1 MMPMLG
7 EPWETAVASSLF
19 AKIFQVAAGVVAITG
34 ATIAGA
40 YADVGVTSATDG
52 DPLGRPPTLAER
64 VLRVGINIQ
73 ANEVISTKA
82 DDRAHILFLDGTSLT
97 VAPNAE
103 LVIDKY
109 VYDPNTKTGD
119 LAVSVSKG
127 VLRLVGGKISKN
139 TPMVVKTPSAT
150 IGIRGGI
157 AVIAAEARQ
166 TEAKFLFGTAMTVT
180 ANGRTETAT
189 RAGSQIVT
197 RLGEIPGVPTVI
209 PAGSMTSQMA
219 ALEGRTSKS
228 DRKPDEVAKQSGFS
242 STNSGQAVVIPQP
255 AVSMQSMNKVA
266 VQALSNASAERQPA
280 ADATPIV
287 TFVSALPQSPPPSVV
302 TPGPVV
308 TPVTPVGP
316 TTGGSQTFA
325 SPIVISPGLLPT
337 IQKPAS
343 TAVAGVGSGS
353 MTTPPPTTTTGT
365 SSTPLFPTTTRT
377 TTFTTST
384 DIRKDATGK
393 PATTGNTGTTKPTT
407 TVLTTTT
414 AIKPPTTVSTTTTT
428 TTKNGATPAVGVG
441 NGGLIRAVPPTH
453 SRGGNNN
460 IKK

>member
-1 MMPMLG
+1 M
-7 EPWETAVASSLF
+7 AASSL
-19 AKIFQVAAGVVAITG
+19 ATKIFRVAACVVAMTG
-34 ATIAGA
+34 MTIAPA

-52 DPLGRPPTLAER
+52 DPLGRPPALAER

-139 TPMVVKTPSAT
+139 NPMVVKTPSAT

-166 TEAKFLFGTAMTVT
+166 TQASFLFGTTMTAS

-189 RAGSQIVT
+189 RPGSQIVT
-197 RLGEIPGVPTVI
+197 RLGEFPGVPMVI
-209 PAGSMTSQMA
+209 PAGALTSQMA
-219 ALEGRTSKS
+219 ALEGRTSRS

-242 STNSGQAVVIPQP
+242 STNSGQAVVVPQP
-255 AVSMQSMNKVA
+255 VTNLQSVNRVAAQAVSNAA
-266 VQALSNASAERQPA
+266 VERQPA
-280 ADATPIV
+280 ADTTPIPTV
-287 TFVSALPQSPPPSVV
+287 TFVSALPQLPLPSVV
-302 TPGPVV
+302 TPTPSVV
-308 TPVTPVGP
+308 SPVTPVGP
-316 TTGGSQTFA
+316 STGGSTQPSA
-325 SPIVISPGLLPT
+325 SPLAIVISPNLLPT

-343 TAVAGVGSGS
+343 TAVTGVGSGS
-353 MTTPPPTTTTGT
+353 LTTPPPSTT
-365 SSTPLFPTTTRT
+365 SSTPLFPSTTKPTST
-377 TTFTTST
+377 TTFTTAG
-384 DIRKDATGK
+384 DIRRDPTGKDVKVNTGPSTTGMPK
-393 PATTGNTGTTKPTT
+393 PATTTTLPTT
-407 TVLTTTT
+407 TAT
-414 AIKPPTTVSTTTTT
+414 IKPATTVVTTTTT
-428 TTKNGATPAVGVG
+428 TPNRNGATPAVGVG
-441 NGGLIRAVPPTH
+441 NGGLIRAVPPAH
-453 SRGGNNN
+453 SNGR
-460 IKK
+460 K